1 MFFNPSYISIYLLS
15 LNVCAYV
22 CVYICPPLKI
32 ENACLRPFAG
42 HIPSTRQAPIPATG
56 KATPISTAQRTRGGT
71 PAGRNAAGRSRPR
84 QGCQVASLQGC
95 GTPGLPG
102 RGTGQPGRGT
112 GRANLHRDRA
122 RVSPPR
128 PPRSRPVRPIAS
140 LASPCQRPVGRSN
153 RASLACWGLNLG
165 NARFNPPPCEGER
178 PPESFIMAARRKSLP
193 RHPPVRGWVPL
204 CYPPPPHALSAGV
217 PRPKTVFLK
226 K

>member
-1 MFFNPSYISIYLLS
+1 MFFKPSYISIYLLS

-22 CVYICPPLKI
+22 CVCVCPPLKI
-32 ENACLRPFAG
+32 ENAPLRPFAG
-42 HIPSTRQAPIPATG
+42 HVQSTRQAPMP
-56 KATPISTAQRTRGGT
+56 ATPISTRQRDASR
-71 PAGRNAAGRSRPR
+71 AKRSRPISTLA
-84 QGCQVASLQGC
+84 GCQVARRKGERA
-95 GTPGLPG
+95 PG
-102 RGTGQPGRGT
+102 RATVQPGRGT

-153 RASLACWGLNLG
+153 RASLACWGLNPG
-165 NARFNPPPCEGER
+165 NGRFNPPTCEGEK

-193 RHPPVRGWVPL
+193 RPPPVRGWVPL
-204 CYPPPPHALSAGV
+204 CYPPPSHALSAGV
-217 PRPKTVFLK
+217 PRLKIVFLK

>member
-1 MFFNPSYISIYLLS
+1 MCICLNFEKAIAPCQCRFNS
-15 LNVCAYV
+15 
-22 CVYICPPLKI
+22 
-32 ENACLRPFAG
+32 R
-42 HIPSTRQAPIPATG
+42 PSTNPT
-56 KATPISTAQRTRGGT
+56 
-71 PAGRNAAGRSRPR
+71 SRPPMATLAR
-84 QGCQVASLQGC
+84 LPCQLARLRDASRAG
-95 GTPGLPG
+95 GRAPGL
-102 RGTGQPGRGT
+102 PGRGT

-165 NARFNPPPCEGER
+165 NGRFNPPTCEGER

-193 RHPPVRGWVPL
+193 RPPPVRGWVPL
-204 CYPPPPHALSAGV
+204 CYPPPSHALSAGV

>member
-1 MFFNPSYISIYLLS
+1 MFFKPSYISIYLLS

-22 CVYICPPLKI
+22 CVCICPPLKI

-42 HIPSTRQAPIPATG
+42 HVPSTRQAHMPATS
-56 KATPISTAQRTRGGT
+56 KAPRSRHGSGHRRDASRAKRSRPISTLARL
-71 PAGRNAAGRSRPR
+71 P
-84 QGCQVASLQGC
+84 GCQLARLQDAGP
-95 GTPGLPG
+95 TVG
-102 RGTGQPGRGT
+102 RAPGRGT

-140 LASPCQRPVGRSN
+140 LASPCQRPVRRSN

-165 NARFNPPPCEGER
+165 NARFNPLTCEAGR

-193 RHPPVRGWVPL
+193 RPPPVRGWVPL

>member
-1 MFFNPSYISIYLLS
+1 MSST
-15 LNVCAYV
+15 VRRA
-22 CVYICPPLKI
+22 CPIDTPGTHAS
-32 ENACLRPFAG
+32 NQQ
-42 HIPSTRQAPIPATG
+42 S
-56 KATPISTAQRTRGGT
+56 TPISTRQRARSGT
-71 PAGRNAAGRSRPR
+71 PAGRNAAGRSRTW
-84 QGCQVASLQGC
+84 QVARLPALQGC
-95 GTPGLPG
+95 GTPG
-102 RGTGQPGRGT
+102 RWT

-140 LASPCQRPVGRSN
+140 LASPCQRPVRRSN

-165 NARFNPPPCEGER
+165 NARFNPLTCEAGR

-193 RHPPVRGWVPL
+193 RPPPVRGWVPL

>member
-1 MFFNPSYISIYLLS
+1 MSSRHARHP
-15 LNVCAYV
+15 
-22 CVYICPPLKI
+22 CP
-32 ENACLRPFAG
+32 
-42 HIPSTRQAPIPATG
+42 
-56 KATPISTAQRTRGGT
+56 ATPISNAQRTRSGT
-71 PAGRNAAGRSRPR
+71 PAGRNAAGRSRPW

-95 GTPGLPG
+95 GTPGEWTGKGG
-102 RGTGQPGRGT
+102 RATGRGT

-165 NARFNPPPCEGER
+165 NGRFNPPTCEGER
-178 PPESFIMAARRKSLP
+178 PPESFVMAASRKSLP
-193 RHPPVRGWVPL
+193 RPPPVRGWVPL